1 MKNLSKILFIG
12 ILLLICCASCG
23 SFDIS
28 SKISNKEDLVV
39 TTSSTTVLE
48 TLTTTTSTTLV
59 TTKESTST
67 SSSTTTTT
75 TTTTTTEVSTCNPI
89 VITTTEVVEV
99 ETEPYVEQETSC
111 LPITESERILLCN
124 LVGREYNGYYVPLA
138 EKAKVVAVV
147 MNRVNSPL
155 FPNSI
160 REVLNQKGQFPGY
173 LSDISYSSAVTES
186 VIQSVYYYFSHISEF
201 STTILSY
208 EGDGTWN
215 YFK

>member
-1 MKNLSKILFIG
+1 MKNLSKTLFIG

-39 TTSSTTVLE
+39 TTSSTTVVE
-48 TLTTTTSTTLV
+48 TITTTSTTLV

-75 TTTTTTEVSTCNPI
+75 TTTEVSTYTPI
-89 VITTTEVVEV
+89 VTTTTEVVEV
-99 ETEPYVEQETSC
+99 ETEPYVEQETSY
-111 LPITESERILLCN
+111 LPISESERILLCN

-173 LSDISYSSAVTES
+173 LSDTSYSSAVTES
-186 VIQSVYYYFSHISEF
+186 VIQSVYYYFSHVSEF
-201 STTILSY
+201 STSILSY

-215 YFK
+215 YFS